1 MGFVI
6 LVAFIAIPLIEIAVF
21 IEIGGFIGLWWTL
34 AIVVGTALGGTYML
48 RRQGLAT
55 LARALAHMAE
65 GRMPLREVFDGLCLL
80 IAGVL
85 LLTPGFVTDLAGALL
100 LLLPI
105 RTMLGRLVASHIVAT
120 GQFQGQTFANRAPT
134 GQSGADDDI
143 IDVDFEEVVP
153 DADDGNTEP
162 LEAPRGDQTKP

>member
-34 AIVVGTALGGTYML
+34 AIVVGTAVGGTYML

-55 LARALAHMAE
+55 LARAQSHMAE
-65 GRMPLREVFDGLCLL
+65 GRMPLREVFNGLCLL
-80 IAGVL
+80 IAGAL

-100 LLLPI
+100 LLTPI
-105 RTMLGRLVASHIVAT
+105 RTMLSRLVASHIVAT
-120 GQFQGQTFANRAPT
+120 GQFPGQTFTERAP
-134 GQSGADDDI
+134 SGRSGDDDDI
-143 IDVDFEEVVP
+143 IDVEFEEVVP
-153 DADDGNTEP
+153 DTGDGEP